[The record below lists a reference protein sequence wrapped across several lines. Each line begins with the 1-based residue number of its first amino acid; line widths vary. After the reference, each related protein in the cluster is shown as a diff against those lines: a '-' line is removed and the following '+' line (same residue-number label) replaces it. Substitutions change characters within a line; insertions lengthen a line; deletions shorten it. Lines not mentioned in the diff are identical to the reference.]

1 MLARSRPA
9 RIRTYSDDMRWP
21 RWLTLGTFLLV
32 PTMLAGSVWLLLSY
46 TAGQHTVRNFA
57 LLGAASTAIA
67 VLGLVIS
74 RKVAVVGFLLVW
86 AGVVAT
92 FLASRDVY
100 YNVVVADPGKLPLDS
115 RVVAFLDESGWWL
128 FIAVVLVLLY
138 FPDGSL
144 PSRRWLPVPVSLV
157 ALGLVQQTFGAF
169 ATIPFLEPLQDLP
182 RPFEPLPQPIRVL
195 SEVVFAL
202 MIALLLVSGISL
214 FVRFRRSTGR
224 VRQQLKWLSL
234 AGLAV
239 VVYPFVCLTELLI
252 TGNTGVVS
260 TVFGIA
266 TLIALPASV
275 AVAMLRHDLYDVDR
289 VLADTVTY
297 AIVMVVLLGTYAVTA
312 LTLGL
317 FLGKES
323 ATAAAAATA
332 VCALVLAPLRARLQR
347 LVDRRLYPPR
357 RAALLAIEDLHHR
370 IHTDQAQP
378 EELEKSLQTALR
390 DPSLRVGLLVPGAA
404 GFVDASGRPV
414 GATGAVP
421 VMLGG
426 TQIGLLAGAS
436 GPAVLKAVATSAAS
450 LVEVT
455 RLRAELAGALRE
467 VEASRTRL
475 VQAGDEER
483 RRLERDL
490 HDGAQQR
497 LVSLGM
503 AMRLAQRH
511 LDDGTVDV
519 NGLLDQGVAELAT
532 AIAELRQIAHGLRPT
547 SLDDGLHAALR
558 AITQTLPIPVQLH
571 IPPGELPEDLA
582 TTAYFVAAE
591 AVTNAAKYSRATS
604 IAVRVAQ
611 SGEDVRIR
619 VEDDGCGGA
628 TPRPGSG
635 LSGLVDRVAAV
646 GGSLSLH
653 SPAGLGT
660 TIEAVLPCGS

>member
-1 MLARSRPA
+1 
-9 RIRTYSDDMRWP
+9 MRWP
-21 RWLTLGTFLLV
+21 RWATLGTCLLV
-32 PTMLAGSVWLLLSY
+32 LAMLAGSGWLLLTYSV
-46 TAGQHTVRNFA
+46 GQHTVRNFVALGSVGTAIA
-57 LLGAASTAIA
+57 LLGLI
-67 VLGLVIS
+67 IS
-74 RKVAVVGFLLVW
+74 RKVNLVGLLFTWVGAV
-86 AGVVAT
+86 T
-92 FLASRDVY
+92 MFLAARDVY
-100 YNVVVADPGKLPLDS
+100 YAVVVADPGKLPLDS

-128 FIAVVLVLLY
+128 AIAVALVLLH
-138 FPDGSL
+138 FPDGQV
-144 PSRRWLPVPVSLV
+144 PSRRWLPVRILLV
-157 ALGLVQQTFGAF
+157 VLGFAQQGFGAV
-169 ATIPFLEPLQDLP
+169 ATIPFPEPLQDLP
-182 RPFEPLPQPIRVL
+182 RPYGEPPLALRVL
-195 SEVVFAL
+195 SETAFWL
-202 MIALLLVSGISL
+202 MILLILAAGISL

-224 VRQQLKWLSL
+224 VRAQLKWLSL
-234 AGLAV
+234 AGLAA
-239 VVYPFVCLTELLI
+239 VVYPFVCLTEILV
-252 TGNTGVVS
+252 TGETGQVS
-260 TVFGIA
+260 TAFGIA

-275 AVAMLRHDLYDVDR
+275 AIAMLRHDLYDVDR
-289 VLADTVTY
+289 VIADTVTY

-317 FLGKES
+317 FLGKGS

-332 VCALVLAPLRARLQR
+332 VCALVLAPLRTRLR
-347 LVDRRLYPPR
+347 RAVDRRLYPPR
-357 RAALLAIEDLHHR
+357 RAALLAIEDLQRR
-370 IHTDQAQP
+370 IHTEQAQP

-390 DPSLRVGLLVPGAA
+390 DPALRVGLLVPGAS
-404 GFVDASGRPV
+404 GFIDAKGRPV
-414 GATGAVP
+414 ATNSGVP

-426 TQIGLLAGAS
+426 VQIGLLAGAS
-436 GPAVLKAVATSAAS
+436 GPAVLKAVAASAAS
-450 LVEVT
+450 LVEVS

-475 VQAGDEER
+475 VQAGDQER

-547 SLDDGLHAALR
+547 SLDDGLHAALT

-571 IPPGELPEDLA
+571 IGPGDLPDELA

-611 SGEDVRIR
+611 SAGDVRIR

-646 GGSLSLH
+646 GGSLSMN
-653 SPAGLGT
+653 SPAGRGT